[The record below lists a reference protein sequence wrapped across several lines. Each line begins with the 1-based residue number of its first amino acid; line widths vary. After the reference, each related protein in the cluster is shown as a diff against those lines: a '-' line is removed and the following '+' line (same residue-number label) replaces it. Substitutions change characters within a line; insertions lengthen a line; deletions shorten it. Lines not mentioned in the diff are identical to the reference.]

1 MKLVH
6 PEWEKQIV
14 FDFKR
19 VPLVSIENSTY
30 YYQVVEELYQQTEG
44 KEGAFVL
51 SDDGEILDFKSGIKK
66 QVLKSKISA
75 LACMEDEIFIGD
87 GDGVV
92 YKFDKDLKLK
102 GQKALFNNEI
112 KRIFIDKGVLN
123 GVNLDNEIKSL
134 EINSF

>member
-44 KEGAFVL
+44 KEGAF
-51 SDDGEILDFKSGIKK
+51 I
-66 QVLKSKISA
+66 
-75 LACMEDEIFIGD
+75 
-87 GDGVV
+87 
-92 YKFDKDLKLK
+92 
-102 GQKALFNNEI
+102 
-112 KRIFIDKGVLN
+112 
-123 GVNLDNEIKSL
+123 
-134 EINSF
+134 